1 MIENIIKGKEEEAES
16 QLKETD
22 GNKDLLTVEN
32 EYWVTMHD
40 ALERLENNPDF
51 KLVIKEGYFKDKA
64 VNGVSMLATD
74 YVKSN
79 GLRGDVMEQLVAIS
93 QLEDY
98 FATIHNLGTIPADD
112 DDEE

>member
-1 MIENIIKGKEEEAES
+1 MLINQAES
-16 QLKETD
+16 QFKETD

-40 ALERLENNPDF
+40 ALARLEQNEDF
-51 KLVIKEGYFKDKA
+51 KKVIQVGYFKDKA
-64 VNGVSMLATD
+64 VNGVSLLATD
-74 YVKSN
+74 YVKQA
-79 GLRGDVMEQLVAIS
+79 GARGDIMEQLVAIS

-98 FATIHNLGTIPADD
+98 FNVIHNLGTIPADA